1 MLILWLSLLSRFF
14 LLILLLIV
22 DKGWQTLTL
31 RFRYK
36 PETQVEH
43 RQVQLLPPS
52 QLLLPIFAIV
62 PRHHAKICPANV

>member
-1 MLILWLSLLSRFF
+1 MLILWLSLILCLF
-14 LLILLLIV
+14 LLILLLIM

-31 RFRYK
+31 RFGYK

-52 QLLLPIFAIV
+52 QLLSPALCHCPSPPCQNLPS
-62 PRHHAKICPANV
+62 